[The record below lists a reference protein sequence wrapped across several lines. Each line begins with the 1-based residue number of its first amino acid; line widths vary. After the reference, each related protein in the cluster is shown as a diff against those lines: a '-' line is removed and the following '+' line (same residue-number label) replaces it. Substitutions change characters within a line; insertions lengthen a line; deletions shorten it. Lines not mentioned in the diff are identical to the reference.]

1 MKKTFAVGDK
11 VGYNARF
18 IRQVQLDG
26 DTAALRGTVK
36 EVKDDAK
43 NGGQMARAVIA
54 WSDGTESTALLI
66 YLKHDKEFERF
77 E

>member
-18 IRQVQLDG
+18 IKQVQLDG
-26 DTAALRGTVK
+26 ETAALKGTVK
-36 EVKDDAK
+36 EVKMDTRS
-43 NGGQMARAVIA
+43 GGAMNRAVIA

-66 YLKHDKEFERF
+66 YLKHDKAFEPF
-77 E
+77 A